1 MPHKVGIP
9 RALVYYNYFPWWRGF
24 FEALEAEV
32 VVSGE
37 TTKQT
42 LDHGVRLAVDEACLP
57 VKVFF
62 GHVLELSRQKVD
74 FIFVPRIVSVERKA
88 FICPKFMGL
97 PDMVRN
103 AIPDLPSLIDVTVD
117 LRHRPK
123 RRLWKAARQ
132 VGRQLGA
139 SPFRVIRAVF
149 GAQKRQRVFQDLLV
163 KQLTPPEALAAM
175 EGKSRPEG
183 SGKALSG
190 KAAEN
195 RDNWLPQE
203 YPGAKRLKVA
213 VLGHSYNIYDQLA
226 SQNVIRRLREMG
238 VQVVTADMLPAPLI
252 RAGNQKLAK
261 PLFWTFGKKIAGA
274 AFHWL
279 GNGGVD
285 GIVHLV
291 SFGCGPDSMVGELV
305 QREAWRGKTTPFML
319 LTLDEHT
326 GESGIVTRLEAFVD
340 MLRHRMS
347 LKEKGHPGE
356 QGNPGGEDKPLQKGG
371 V

>member
-24 FEALEAEV
+24 FEALGAEV

-42 LDHGVRLAVDEACLP
+42 LDQGVRLAVDEACLP

-62 GHVLELSRQKVD
+62 GHVLELSRKKVD

-103 AIPDLPSLIDVTVD
+103 ALTDLPPLMDVTVD
-117 LRHRPK
+117 LRYRPK

-132 VGRQLGA
+132 VGKQLGA
-139 SPFRVIRAVF
+139 GPFRVLRAIF
-149 GAQKRQRVFQDLLV
+149 CAQKRQRVFQDLLL

-175 EGKSRPEG
+175 DGKSRP
-183 SGKALSG
+183 
-190 KAAEN
+190 
-195 RDNWLPQE
+195 QE
-203 YPGAKRLKVA
+203 YRGVKGLKVA
-213 VLGHSYNIYDQLA
+213 VLGHSYNIYDQLT
-226 SQNVIRRLREMG
+226 SQSVIRRLRDMG
-238 VQVVTADMLPAPLI
+238 VQVVTADMLSAPLI
-252 RAGNQKLAK
+252 RAGNKKLSK

-279 GNGGVD
+279 GNGEVD

-305 QREAWRGKTTPFML
+305 QREAWRGKATPFML

-340 MLRHRMS
+340 MLRHRIS
-347 LKEKGHPGE
+347 LKEKGNPGE
-356 QGNPGGEDKPLQKGG
+356 HRNPGGDGRPLQKGG